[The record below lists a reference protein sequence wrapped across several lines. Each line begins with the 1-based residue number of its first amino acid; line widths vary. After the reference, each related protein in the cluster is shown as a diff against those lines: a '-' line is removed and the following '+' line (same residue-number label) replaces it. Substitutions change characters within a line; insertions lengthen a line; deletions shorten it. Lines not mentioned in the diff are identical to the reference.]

1 MLDDLCLQAYRR
13 TALSNWRGV
22 PLYLQWAPLAV
33 FLRPFEPV
41 AKQEVEEEKLE
52 VKDEELDAEPGAC
65 SVFVKNLAFATTEDD
80 LRKQVGSNGVRSVR
94 IVQKNGQSLGYGFV
108 EFASREAAVRVMKQV
123 ERRRFFSFLL
133 TRAVCRSC
141 KDSSSMDTCWS
152 WRSARR
158 EEMTM
163 ERPKRRK
170 RRRRSAQKKRRRK
183 NRQRFVSNRFVWFIC
198 LFC

>member
-1 MLDDLCLQAYRR
+1 M
-13 TALSNWRGV
+13 
-22 PLYLQWAPLAV
+22 

-41 AKQEVEEEKLE
+41 AKQKEEEEEKPE

-133 TRAVCRSC
+133 TRLFVAAARIQ
-141 KDSSSMDTCWS
+141 
-152 WRSARR
+152 ARR
-158 EEMTM
+158 ARVGAGVQQEG
-163 ERPKRRK
+163 RR
-170 RRRRSAQKKRRRK
+170 
-183 NRQRFVSNRFVWFIC
+183 
-198 LFC
+198 